1 MTKVAGSNETSPGKA
16 MRLQSMGLVRGVP
29 RGQRMRG
36 RCFGAQLRR
45 RTALLLALALAGL
58 TPAAATQVRD
68 PGAAPP
74 LQFRVTEGRI
84 ENAFYQQGDIAA
96 HLLLSSG
103 DRPRVLVA
111 FPAGNSG
118 VGVWFE
124 PTTTPVRWTLDKVRG
139 LQRTVDGHAMNGI
152 VAEASVSAAEPLVL
166 KDAVL
171 SSIRVLRDYQ
181 LEQVYPEQVATAP
194 QLADR
199 SLRWQR
205 RRLDGAP
212 GYELMLST
220 DNGRFQRDNG
230 RIVLRPDHAGEA
242 LHLRIEASTG
252 EKPLT
257 PLVHLFNDKVQNDTR
272 SQEVLRFLSYQQ
284 KFLAGS
290 WRFDTYF
297 GRDTLMSLRL
307 LMPVL
312 QPAAVDAGIA
322 SVLTRLAPDGEVAHE
337 EGIGEFAVLD
347 HLEKEGK
354 RSDRPVYDYQMIDG
368 NYMLAPVAAAW
379 LLDDARGRAGAQAF
393 LAEGGPG
400 QRQGDALVRNLLYVA
415 ASSEAFARQPVYANL
430 IGLKPG
436 SQVGQW
442 RDSNAGIGGGRY
454 PYDVNVVWVP
464 AALRAIGRFLD
475 AGLLDDYTTPAQRA
489 RLRTDAAHADAW
501 ERHAAAMFAVR
512 LDHAQAAAQV
522 RAYAAQVGVPAAAAL
537 ASLPDGGLQFPAI
550 SLDAQGRPVPILHS
564 DEGFDLLFGQPDV
577 ATLDRYVEDMLRPFP
592 AGLMTGV
599 GMVVANPAYAARDA
613 WPLFG
618 SNAYHGTVVWSW
630 QQALLAAGLRRQ
642 SARADL
648 PEATRARLAK
658 AQARLWQGICAT
670 RSMRDSELWS
680 WTYSGDRYHVEP
692 FGAAGAH
699 EDEANAAQ
707 LWSTVYL
714 AIPPPTADIAPAC
727 H

>member
-1 MTKVAGSNETSPGKA
+1 MVAGSNETSPGKA
-16 MRLQSMGLVRGVP
+16 MRLQSKDQVRAVP
-29 RGQRMRG
+29 RG
-36 RCFGAQLRR
+36 FGLGTMLRP
-45 RTALLLALALAGL
+45 LLLALALAGL
-58 TPAAATQVRD
+58 GPVAAVQARG

-74 LQFRVTEGRI
+74 LQFRVTEGGI

-103 DRPRVLVA
+103 DHPRVLVA

-124 PTTTPVRWTLDKVRG
+124 PTTTPVHWTLDKVQG
-139 LQRTVDGHAMNGI
+139 LRRTVDGHAMNGI
-152 VAEASVSAAEPLVL
+152 VAEASVSAAGPLVV

-181 LEQVYPEQVATAP
+181 LEQTYPKQVAAAP
-194 QLADR
+194 QQADR

-212 GYELMLST
+212 GYELSLST
-220 DNGRFQRDNG
+220 DNGRFQRDHG
-230 RIVLRPDHAGEA
+230 RIVLRPDHAGEV
-242 LHLRIEASTG
+242 LHLRIEATTG
-252 EKPLT
+252 EPPLT
-257 PLVHLFNDKVQNDTR
+257 PFDHLFNDRVQHDAR
-272 SQEVLRFLSYQQ
+272 SQQVLRFLSYRQ

-322 SVLTRLAPDGEVAHE
+322 SVLVRLAPDGEVAHE

-347 HLEKEGK
+347 HLKKEGK
-354 RSDRPVYDYQMIDG
+354 PSDRPVYDYQMIDG

-393 LAEGGPG
+393 LAKGQPG

-475 AGLLDDYTTPAQRA
+475 AGLLDAYATPAQRA
-489 RLRTDAAHADAW
+489 RLRAAAAQAGAW
-501 ERHAAAMFAVR
+501 EHHAAAMFAVR

-522 RAYAAQVGVPAAAAL
+522 RAYAVQVGVPADAAL
-537 ASLPDGGLQFPAI
+537 ASLPGDGLQFPAI
-550 SLDAQGRPVPILHS
+550 SLDAQGHPVPILHS
-564 DEGFDLLFGQPDV
+564 DEGFDLLFGQPDT
-577 ATLDRYVEDMLRPFP
+577 ATLDRYVDDMLRPFP

-613 WPLFG
+613 WPMFG

-642 SARADL
+642 LARADL
-648 PEATRARLAK
+648 PEATRTRLGK
-658 AQARLWQGICAT
+658 AQATLWQGICAT

-714 AIPPPTADIAPAC
+714 AIPPPAADIAPAC
-727 H
+727 R

>member
-1 MTKVAGSNETSPGKA
+1 
-16 MRLQSMGLVRGVP
+16 
-29 RGQRMRG
+29 
-36 RCFGAQLRR
+36 
-45 RTALLLALALAGL
+45 
-58 TPAAATQVRD
+58 
-68 PGAAPP
+68 
-74 LQFRVTEGRI
+74 
-84 ENAFYQQGDIAA
+84 
-96 HLLLSSG
+96 
-103 DRPRVLVA
+103 
-111 FPAGNSG
+111 
-118 VGVWFE
+118 
-124 PTTTPVRWTLDKVRG
+124 
-139 LQRTVDGHAMNGI
+139 HAMNGI
-152 VAEASVSAAEPLVL
+152 VAEASVSSAEPLVM

-181 LEQVYPEQVATAP
+181 LEQVYPEQVAATP
-194 QLADR
+194 QQADR
-199 SLRWQR
+199 SVRWQR

-212 GYELMLST
+212 GYELALST
-220 DNGRFQRDNG
+220 DNGRFQRDHG
-230 RIVLRPDHAGEA
+230 HLVLRPDHPGEA

-252 EKPLT
+252 EPPLT
-257 PLVHLFNDKVQNDTR
+257 PFAHLFNDRVQNDTR
-272 SQEVLRFLSYQQ
+272 SQEVLRFLSYRQ

-312 QPAAVDAGIA
+312 QPAAVDAAIA
-322 SVLTRLAPDGEVAHE
+322 SVLVRLAPDGEVAHE

-393 LAEGGPG
+393 LAGGGPG
-400 QRQGDALVRNLLYVA
+400 QRQGGALVRNLLYVA
-415 ASSEAFARQPVYANL
+415 ASSEAFVRQPVYANL

-464 AALRAIGRFLD
+464 AALRAIGRFLN

-537 ASLPDGGLQFPAI
+537 ASLPDGGLRFPAI

-642 SARADL
+642 QARTDL
-648 PEATRARLAK
+648 PEATRTRLTR
-658 AQARLWQGICAT
+658 AQATLWQGICAT

-714 AIPPPTADIAPAC
+714 AIPPPAADIAPAC